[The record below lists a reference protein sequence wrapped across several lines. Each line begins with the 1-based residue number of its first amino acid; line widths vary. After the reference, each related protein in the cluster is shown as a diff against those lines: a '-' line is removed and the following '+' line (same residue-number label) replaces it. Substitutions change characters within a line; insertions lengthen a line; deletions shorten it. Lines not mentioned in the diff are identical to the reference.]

1 MKVRKVKTFH
11 HFNRKEPGHQKLPLK
26 RGHVRSARNGNL
38 EVPVY
43 FLKAKGYTARK
54 KWKK

>member
-1 MKVRKVKTFH
+1 VKTFH

-26 RGHVRSARNGNL
+26 TGHVRSAQNGNL

-43 FLKAKGYTARK
+43 FLKAKGGYTARK
-54 KWKK
+54 K